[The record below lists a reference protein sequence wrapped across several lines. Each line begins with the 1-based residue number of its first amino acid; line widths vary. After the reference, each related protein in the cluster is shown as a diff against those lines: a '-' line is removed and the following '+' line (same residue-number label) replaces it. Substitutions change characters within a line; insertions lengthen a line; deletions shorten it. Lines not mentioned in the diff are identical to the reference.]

1 MPRLTIAAL
10 ISAETGLG
18 ASGCARGNQACS
30 GTRPALEPNP
40 TSVRTN
46 TAVRAPGGTADRS
59 ANRSAPPAARTAR
72 IRPSRIAANP
82 SWVITA

>member
-1 MPRLTIAAL
+1 MAAL

-30 GTRPALEPNP
+30 GSSPALEPKPAN
-40 TSVRTN
+40 VRTN
-46 TAVRAPGGTADRS
+46 TAVRAPAGTADRS
-59 ANRSAPPAARTAR
+59 AKRSAPPAADST
-72 IRPSRIAANP
+72 IRPSRIATNP